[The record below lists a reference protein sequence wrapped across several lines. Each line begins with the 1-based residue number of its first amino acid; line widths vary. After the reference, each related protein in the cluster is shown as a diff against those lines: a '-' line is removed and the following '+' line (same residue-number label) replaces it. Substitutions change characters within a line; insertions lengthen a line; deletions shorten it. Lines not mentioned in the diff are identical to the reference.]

1 LKKSK
6 KTSQSSGPVIGNIPD
21 QCDMPNLELR
31 EKQLAHREKILKS
44 QEREVSEQTHQIASL
59 SALVI
64 KYENRLVTLTEEV
77 KLLRLTN
84 TSPDIQASS
93 NDKKVT
99 DGIYSSSRPDH
110 NIHEQVSVAHQQPYL
125 GPESSLS
132 SAIALMVI

>member
-1 LKKSK
+1 
-6 KTSQSSGPVIGNIPD
+6 
-21 QCDMPNLELR
+21 MPNLELR